1 MRKSGK
7 LTATCRANV
16 MINVR
21 FRGCERQHDLY
32 RHLPW
37 FLLEIV
43 PCQKPEGYR
52 LSGTHRVSRE
62 TCTALNVPA
71 TSRALYLNIECL
83 TIAKFTDVVLSMGRR
98 YISLLRIDFQAHLD
112 RIFMPC
118 VLIIT
123 TELGNPNI
131 VFKVWYR
138 IHKIHRYFSINCGLF
153 YSLGTTNDDAAPFID
168 SKEWFIFKLYVVN
181 YLFT

>member
-1 MRKSGK
+1 
-7 LTATCRANV
+7 
-16 MINVR
+16 
-21 FRGCERQHDLY
+21 
-32 RHLPW
+32 
-37 FLLEIV
+37 
-43 PCQKPEGYR
+43 
-52 LSGTHRVSRE
+52 VSRE

-131 VFKVWYR
+131 VFKV
-138 IHKIHRYFSINCGLF
+138 
-153 YSLGTTNDDAAPFID
+153 
-168 SKEWFIFKLYVVN
+168 
-181 YLFT
+181 